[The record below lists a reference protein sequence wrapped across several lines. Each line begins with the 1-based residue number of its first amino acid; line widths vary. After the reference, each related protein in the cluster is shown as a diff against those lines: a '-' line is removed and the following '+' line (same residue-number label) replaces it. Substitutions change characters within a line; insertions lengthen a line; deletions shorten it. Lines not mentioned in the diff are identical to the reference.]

1 MMKDLPKKKRK
12 FQSSL
17 FFFFCLKSLQ
27 HFRVLSAVEWLN
39 DVTRF
44 RDPVGHMSVVSSVSL
59 M

>member
-1 MMKDLPKKKRK
+1 MMKDLPKKK

-17 FFFFCLKSLQ
+17 FFFFFCLKSLQ

-44 RDPVGHMSVVSSVSL
+44 RDPVGHMSVVSSVS
-59 M
+59 